1 MGFIRKKKASSFH
14 IVKCCYQNP
23 YSPLFCFK
31 SLYGRF
37 QAHDSFL
44 RTVKSK
50 NPLFLTLSSLSTDV
64 TVTSVTDLG
73 TETRRRFTLLSFSL
87 SLWVFNSKSEV
98 GYHCLVRSYIPD
110 MICFDRATALYIYA
124 KYLSLSPCI
133 NL

>member
-14 IVKCCYQNP
+14 IVECCYQNP
-23 YSPLFCFK
+23 YRYSTLFCFK

-50 NPLFLTLSSLSTDV
+50 TSLFLTLSSLSTDV

-87 SLWVFNSKSEV
+87 SGF
-98 GYHCLVRSYIPD
+98 
-110 MICFDRATALYIYA
+110 
-124 KYLSLSPCI
+124 
-133 NL
+133 